1 MESVELFTGC
11 GGLALGLSKAGFRS
25 LRMSEWDKHSVANI
39 QHNRDL
45 GLSLVKNWPIHR
57 EDVRLVDWSAYGGV
71 DLVSGGPPC
80 QPFSIGGRHRGN
92 EDRRDMWPEAVR
104 SVREIKPRAFLFENV
119 RGLLRPGFADYL
131 RWVLQSLAKPSLK
144 QEDGES
150 RESHLRRLDS
160 AEHEAT
166 YCIRLVPV
174 NAADFGA
181 PQKRHRVIIMG
192 LHEDLGEWPTPPRVT
207 HTRDRLLWDQWVTG
221 DYWRMHGIHPP
232 RSGPKKLDSVLV
244 ENLRSAMIEPK
255 SKAWVTVR
263 DAISGL
269 GEPGS
274 RHDTPNHIMQHGARA
289 YPGHTGSLLDEP
301 AKALKAG
308 VHGVPGGENMMLLDS
323 GEVRYFT
330 VREAA
335 RLQGLPDDYEF
346 IGSWSEN
353 MRQLGNAVPRQL
365 SEAFARQMA
374 KYLRRS
380 PLKSKAA

>member
-1 MESVELFTGC
+1 MTDSGRVGELFAMDSVELFTGC

-160 AEHEAT
+160 AKHKAT

-192 LHEDLGEWPTPPRVT
+192 LHEDLGEMPTPPV
-207 HTRDRLLWDQWVTG
+207 
-221 DYWRMHGIHPP
+221 
-232 RSGPKKLDSVLV
+232 
-244 ENLRSAMIEPK
+244 
-255 SKAWVTVR
+255 
-263 DAISGL
+263 
-269 GEPGS
+269 
-274 RHDTPNHIMQHGARA
+274 
-289 YPGHTGSLLDEP
+289 
-301 AKALKAG
+301 
-308 VHGVPGGENMMLLDS
+308 
-323 GEVRYFT
+323 
-330 VREAA
+330 
-335 RLQGLPDDYEF
+335 
-346 IGSWSEN
+346 
-353 MRQLGNAVPRQL
+353 
-365 SEAFARQMA
+365 
-374 KYLRRS
+374 
-380 PLKSKAA
+380 